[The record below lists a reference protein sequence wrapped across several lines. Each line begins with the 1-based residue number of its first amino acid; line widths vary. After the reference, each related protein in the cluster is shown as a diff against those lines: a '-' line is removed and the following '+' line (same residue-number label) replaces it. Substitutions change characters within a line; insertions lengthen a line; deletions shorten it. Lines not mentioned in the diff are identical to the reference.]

1 MTNQKTC
8 EICEEEKVLIR
19 YSAMMMCAQCMQKE
33 IQLEKDNEAKADERV
48 ADMHKQDDI
57 RLAETLSNQLKIDTS
72 IEVDTDLFNAETVSI
87 VDMKAAI
94 EADDSIENKTLELFT
109 RLKARHDRFQERI
122 FARNKAN
129 TAEASAQRTI
139 QQYFNEFAGKLR
151 EDEREKLKLADLSY
165 QPKAPPKPKKAKTP
179 KKKKYD
185 REELATVAEQ
195 TGVAASTIQAMCIAL
210 NKEPKDIPAHLEA
223 MKASVE

>member
-1 MTNQKTC
+1 MTKITKC
-8 EICEEEKVLIR
+8 EICEEEKPLIR
-19 YSAMMMCAQCMQKE
+19 YSAMMVCAQCMQKE
-33 IQLEKDNEAKADERV
+33 IQAQKEIEATADERV
-48 ADMHKQDDI
+48 AKMNQDMRE
-57 RLAETLSNQLKIDTS
+57 RLEDTLARQIEVDTS

-94 EADDSIENKTLELFT
+94 DADDSIENKTLELFT

-129 TAEASAQRTI
+129 TAEATAQRSI

-151 EDEREKLKLADLSY
+151 DEEREKLRLQDLTY
-165 QPKAPPKPKKAKTP
+165 KPKPAPKPKKAKTP

-185 REELATVAEQ
+185 REVLARIAEQ
-195 TGVAASTIQAMCIAL
+195 TGIAASTVQAMCIAL
-210 NKEPKDIPAHLEA
+210 NKNPEDIPAHIEQ
-223 MKASVE
+223 MKSGQ